1 MDGGSVPRPAAGA
14 KRKDNLRFSFLFEL
28 LPFPCFLIRRR
39 FPICDRFENKER
51 QSGYLSVCFATYS
64 QFTDR
69 LLLHIRA
76 TLRWVRH
83 NSAARFIS
91 ALLRTVSAKINCTK
105 RLIRR
110 CRALQ
115 HAKEL
120 RDTVMSRLLEVAD
133 LCSRTVSD
141 TANMS
146 RHGSTLCSPTV
157 EKPLCRSPISQRSHV
172 GNLRQTIK
180 GKGRFTR
187 GWKPQ
192 VSTLLCPRRVGALPA
207 EVQRKTLRPSGA
219 NTPAAVRA
227 PLSAGAEKRA
237 AR

>member
-1 MDGGSVPRPAAGA
+1 MCATQPIARTVRAAADKEENRGKPRFCFYMPVHEASAGFFGTGCPGYTNCVSVFALTGRLLLCTDPAGCANCRRRVRPFRAGRFSLNLSGDSPSADGGSVAAPAAGTTPYPRRWA

-39 FPICDRFENKER
+39 FPICDRFENRER

-83 NSAARFIS
+83 NSAARFVS

-110 CRALQ
+110 C
-115 HAKEL
+115 H
-120 RDTVMSRLLEVAD
+120 
-133 LCSRTVSD
+133 
-141 TANMS
+141 
-146 RHGSTLCSPTV
+146 P
-157 EKPLCRSPISQRSHV
+157 
-172 GNLRQTIK
+172 
-180 GKGRFTR
+180 
-187 GWKPQ
+187 
-192 VSTLLCPRRVGALPA
+192 
-207 EVQRKTLRPSGA
+207 
-219 NTPAAVRA
+219 
-227 PLSAGAEKRA
+227 
-237 AR
+237 